1 VIHELAGEED
11 MRLMGGLRT
20 RLTAVYWCFLVG
32 AAANTGVPPL
42 SGFFSKDEIVAAA
55 FGAPGGNALL
65 GTILLLTSGLTG
77 VYMFRALFLTFHGDA
92 APEQARLLD
101 PHGPN
106 VSPALSV
113 PVVILAVLA
122 AVAGVAYAGFA
133 GWLHPTLTRWGGH
146 PFEEGS
152 PFSALGLLTALV
164 GLTGIG
170 IAWLFYVR
178 DRSLPR
184 RLSRAVPGVEEM
196 LRNGYYVDAFY
207 GQLLVIPGR
216 VLAMAAAG
224 PIDNWVIDG
233 ILVRG
238 VVALVRWGGLWLRGV
253 QTGFVRNYALAI
265 LAGVIVIVGYMTMT
279 RFGG

>member
-1 VIHELAGEED
+1 

-65 GTILLLTSGLTG
+65 GSILLLTTGLTG
-77 VYMFRALFLTFHGDA
+77 LYLFRALFLTFHGDP

-101 PHGPN
+101 PHGPHP
-106 VSPALSV
+106 SAAMTA
-113 PVVILAVLA
+113 PVAILAFFAL
-122 AVAGVAYAGFA
+122 VAGAAYLWFP

-146 PFEEGS
+146 PFEAGS
-152 PFSALGLLTALV
+152 PFSPLALLTAVVGLV
-164 GLTGIG
+164 GIG
-170 IAWLFYVR
+170 VAWLFYVR

-196 LRNGYYVDAFY
+196 LRSGYYVDAFY
-207 GQLLVIPGR
+207 SQLLVIPGR
-216 VLAMAAAG
+216 VGALALAG

-233 ILVRG
+233 LLVRS
-238 VVALVRWGGLWLRGV
+238 VVALVRWAGLWLRGV

-265 LAGVIVIVGYMTMT
+265 LAGVIVILGYMT